1 MDINEL
7 SPSEVFSYFQEIC
20 AIPHGSGNTGMIA
33 DYCLEFAKLHGLK
46 ARKDTSDNV
55 VIFKA
60 GTSGY
65 EDCEP
70 VILQGHL
77 DMVCEKEPDCDIDMS
92 VQSIK
97 ACTDGKMV
105 WADGTTLGAD
115 DGIAVAFILAV
126 LASDTI
132 AHPPIQA
139 VLTSD
144 EEIGMLGARDL
155 DTSDLTAKRLINI
168 DSESEGIL
176 YVSCAGGVRAEC
188 DIPVAYEDAAGWVAD
203 GASDVQNG
211 QVCFE
216 VKISGLAGG
225 HSGVEIHKQHTNA
238 IRLLASLL
246 SHASGAADFRLVSLS
261 GGGKEN
267 AIPKE
272 AKAVVS
278 VRSCD
283 ATTFEQSIKES
294 AAVWMQEISAT
305 EPHAKIELE
314 KTDIA
319 ADKVLDSKSTANVIY
334 ALWLSPDGV
343 YKMSQEIKG
352 MVQTS
357 LNLGTAYLDADKLV
371 YKYLIRSNTA
381 AGKKLL
387 LERVTTF
394 VKHLSGNVVTMSDY
408 PAWEYKS
415 DSQLRKICVDSFT
428 NVYGHEP
435 EVTSIHA
442 GLECGILAG
451 KMPGVDMISFGP
463 TLESVHTP
471 DECMNV
477 ASVER
482 TWEYLMEILKSLYK
496 IIYVFLTI
504 FLYLLKCPQ
513 SLILSALRAFCFCGK
528 PHISRSIFLYFRYQ
542 AWLKSW

>member
-20 AIPHGSGNTGMIA
+20 GIPHGSGNTGMIA
-33 DYCLEFAKLHGLK
+33 DYCLEFAKAHGLK
-46 ARKDTSDNV
+46 ARKDDADNV

-65 EDCEP
+65 EDKEP

-97 ACTDGKMV
+97 VCTDGVKV

-144 EEIGMLGARDL
+144 EEIGMLGAREF
-155 DTSDLTAKRLINI
+155 DTSNLTAKRLINI
-168 DSESEGIL
+168 DSETEGIL

-188 DIPVAYEDAAGWVAD
+188 DIPIQYEDAASWVSGREQDNDMSD
-203 GASDVQNG
+203 GVPDNAGSMQTG

-246 SHASGAADFRLVSLS
+246 SHASVAADFRLVSLS

-272 AKAVVS
+272 ARAVVC

-283 ATTFEQSIKES
+283 ATTFEQSINDC
-294 AAVWMQEISAT
+294 AAVWMQEIGTT
-305 EPHAKIELE
+305 EPDARIEVR
-314 KTDIA
+314 KSSDATDKMLDA
-319 ADKVLDSKSTANVIY
+319 ASTANVIY
-334 ALWLSPDGV
+334 ALQQSPDGV
-343 YKMSQEIKG
+343 YRMSQEISG

-357 LNLGTAYLDADKLV
+357 LNLGTVYLEDDKLV
-371 YKYLIRSNTA
+371 YKYLIRSNTV

-387 LERVTTF
+387 LERVTAF
-394 VKHLSGNVVTMSDY
+394 VKHLSGKVVTMSDY
-408 PAWEYKS
+408 PAWEYRS
-415 DSQLRKICVDSFT
+415 DSQLRRVCVESFAYM
-428 NVYGHEP
+428 YGHEP

-463 TLESVHTP
+463 TLKSVHTP
-471 DECMNV
+471 DECMDV

-482 TWEYLMEILKSLYK
+482 TWK
-496 IIYVFLTI
+496 
-504 FLYLLKCPQ
+504 YLLEV
-513 SLILSALRAFCFCGK
+513 
-528 PHISRSIFLYFRYQ
+528 
-542 AWLKSW
+542 LKRL

>member
-1 MDINEL
+1 MKLNEL
-7 SPSEVFSYFQEIC
+7 SPSEVFSYFEKIC
-20 AIPHGSGNTGMIA
+20 SIPHGSGNTGMIA

-60 GTSGY
+60 GSSGY

-97 ACTDGKMV
+97 TCTDGKVV

-115 DGIAVAFILAV
+115 DGIAIAFILAV

-188 DIPVAYEDAAGWVAD
+188 DIPVAYEDAAGWVAGGEQD
-203 GASDVQNG
+203 DNASDAAGNG

-294 AAVWMQEISAT
+294 ADVWMQEISAT
-305 EPHAKIELE
+305 EPHVKIEVG
-314 KTDIA
+314 KADAA
-319 ADKVLDSKSTANVIY
+319 ADKVLDFHSTENVIY

-343 YKMSQEIKG
+343 YRMSQEIKG

-357 LNLGTAYLDADKLV
+357 LNLGTAYFDTDKLV

-394 VKHLSGNVVTMSDY
+394 VKHLSGKVVTMSDY

-442 GLECGILAG
+442 G

-471 DECMNV
+471 DECMDV

-482 TWEYLMEILKSLYK
+482 TWEYLLEILKSL
-496 IIYVFLTI
+496 
-504 FLYLLKCPQ
+504 
-513 SLILSALRAFCFCGK
+513 
-528 PHISRSIFLYFRYQ
+528 
-542 AWLKSW
+542 

>member
-46 ARKDTSDNV
+46 ARKDAADNV

-60 GTSGY
+60 GSSGY

-188 DIPVAYEDAAGWVAD
+188 NIPVEYEDVAGGSKND
-203 GASDVQNG
+203 GAQDYAYSLHNG
-211 QVCFE
+211 SVCFD

-246 SHASGAADFRLVSLS
+246 SYASGAADFRLVSLS

-272 AKAVVS
+272 AKAVIS

-283 ATTFEQSIKES
+283 VTTFEQSIKES
-294 AAVWMQEISAT
+294 AAVWLQEISAS
-305 EPHAKIELE
+305 ESNAKIELE
-314 KTDIA
+314 KTDA
-319 ADKVLDSKSTANVIY
+319 VADKILDSHSTANVIY
-334 ALWLSPDGV
+334 ALQLSPDGV
-343 YKMSQEIKG
+343 YKMSQEING

-357 LNLGTAYLDADKLV
+357 LNLGTAYLDTDKLV

-394 VKHLSGNVVTMSDY
+394 VKHLSGKVVTMSDY

-415 DSQLRKICVDSFT
+415 DSQLRKICVESFA

-463 TLESVHTP
+463 TLKSVHTP
-471 DECMNV
+471 DECMDV

-482 TWEYLMEILKSLYK
+482 TWAYLLEILKSL
-496 IIYVFLTI
+496 
-504 FLYLLKCPQ
+504 
-513 SLILSALRAFCFCGK
+513 
-528 PHISRSIFLYFRYQ
+528 
-542 AWLKSW
+542 

>member
-46 ARKDTSDNV
+46 ARKDAADNV

-60 GTSGY
+60 GSSGY

-97 ACTDGKMV
+97 TCTDGKVV

-115 DGIAVAFILAV
+115 DGIAIAFILAV

-155 DTSDLTAKRLINI
+155 DTSELTAKRLINI
-168 DSESEGIL
+168 DSENEGIL

-188 DIPVAYEDAAGWVAD
+188 DIPVVYEDAVGWVSGGEQD
-203 GASDVQNG
+203 DNASDAAGNG

-294 AAVWMQEISAT
+294 ADVWMQEISST
-305 EPHAKIELE
+305 EPHAKIEVG
-314 KTDIA
+314 KADAA
-319 ADKVLDSKSTANVIY
+319 ADKVLDFHSTENVIY

-343 YKMSQEIKG
+343 YRMSQEING

-357 LNLGTAYLDADKLV
+357 LNLGIAYLDADKLV

-394 VKHLSGNVVTMSDY
+394 VKHLSGKVVTMSDY

-415 DSQLRKICVDSFT
+415 DSQLRKTCVESFT

-471 DECMNV
+471 DECMDA

-482 TWEYLMEILKSLYK
+482 TWEYLMEILKSL
-496 IIYVFLTI
+496 
-504 FLYLLKCPQ
+504 
-513 SLILSALRAFCFCGK
+513 
-528 PHISRSIFLYFRYQ
+528 
-542 AWLKSW
+542 

>member
-46 ARKDTSDNV
+46 ARKDAADNV

-60 GTSGY
+60 GSFGY

-115 DGIAVAFILAV
+115 DGIAIAFILAV

-155 DTSDLTAKRLINI
+155 DTSELTAKRLINI

-188 DIPVAYEDAAGWVAD
+188 EIPVVYEDAVGWVSGGEQD
-203 GASDVQNG
+203 DNASDAAGNG

-238 IRLLASLL
+238 IRLLVSLL
-246 SHASGAADFRLVSLS
+246 SHASCAADFRLVSLS

-305 EPHAKIELE
+305 EPHAKIEVE
-314 KTDIA
+314 KTDAA

-357 LNLGTAYLDADKLV
+357 LNLGTAYLDTDKLV

-394 VKHLSGNVVTMSDY
+394 VKHLSGKVVTMSDY

-415 DSQLRKICVDSFT
+415 DSQLRKICVESFT

-471 DECMNV
+471 DECMDV

-482 TWEYLMEILKSLYK
+482 TWEYLLEILKSL
-496 IIYVFLTI
+496 
-504 FLYLLKCPQ
+504 
-513 SLILSALRAFCFCGK
+513 
-528 PHISRSIFLYFRYQ
+528 
-542 AWLKSW
+542 

>member
-60 GTSGY
+60 GSSGY

-155 DTSDLTAKRLINI
+155 DTSELTAKRLINI

-188 DIPVAYEDAAGWVAD
+188 DIPVAYEDAADWVAD

-246 SHASGAADFRLVSLS
+246 SHASGAADFRLVSFS

-278 VRSCD
+278 VRSCN

-294 AAVWMQEISAT
+294 ADVWMQEISAT
-305 EPHAKIELE
+305 EPHAKIEIE

-394 VKHLSGNVVTMSDY
+394 VKHLSGKVVTMSDY

-471 DECMNV
+471 DECMD
-477 ASVER
+477 AGSVER
-482 TWEYLMEILKSLYK
+482 TWEYLLEILKSL
-496 IIYVFLTI
+496 
-504 FLYLLKCPQ
+504 
-513 SLILSALRAFCFCGK
+513 
-528 PHISRSIFLYFRYQ
+528 
-542 AWLKSW
+542 

>member
-46 ARKDTSDNV
+46 ARKDAADNV

-60 GTSGY
+60 GSSGY

-97 ACTDGKMV
+97 TCTDGKVV

-115 DGIAVAFILAV
+115 DGIAIAFILAV

-188 DIPVAYEDAAGWVAD
+188 DIPVVYEDAVGWVSGGEQD
-203 GASDVQNG
+203 DNASDAAGNG

-294 AAVWMQEISAT
+294 EAVWMQEIRAT
-305 EPHAKIELE
+305 EPHAKIEVE
-314 KTDIA
+314 KTDAA
-319 ADKVLDSKSTANVIY
+319 ADKVLNSHSTENVIY

-343 YKMSQEIKG
+343 YKMSQEING

-387 LERVTTF
+387 LERVNTF

-415 DSQLRKICVDSFT
+415 DSQLRKICVESFT

-471 DECMNV
+471 DECMDA

-482 TWEYLMEILKSLYK
+482 TWEYLMEILKSL
-496 IIYVFLTI
+496 
-504 FLYLLKCPQ
+504 
-513 SLILSALRAFCFCGK
+513 
-528 PHISRSIFLYFRYQ
+528 
-542 AWLKSW
+542 

>member
-1 MDINEL
+1 MDINKL

-46 ARKDTSDNV
+46 ARKDAADNV
-55 VIFKA
+55 VIFKV
-60 GTSGY
+60 GSSGY

-155 DTSDLTAKRLINI
+155 DTSELTAKRLINI

-188 DIPVAYEDAAGWVAD
+188 DIPVVYEDAVGWLSGGEQD
-203 GASDVQNG
+203 DNASDAAGNG

-216 VKISGLAGG
+216 IKISGLAGG

-294 AAVWMQEISAT
+294 ADVWMQEISAT

-394 VKHLSGNVVTMSDY
+394 VKHLSGKVVTMSDY

-482 TWEYLMEILKSLYK
+482 TWEYLMEILKSL
-496 IIYVFLTI
+496 
-504 FLYLLKCPQ
+504 
-513 SLILSALRAFCFCGK
+513 
-528 PHISRSIFLYFRYQ
+528 
-542 AWLKSW
+542 

>member
-1 MDINEL
+1 MKLNEL
-7 SPSEVFSYFQEIC
+7 SPGEVFFYFEKIC
-20 AIPHGSGNTGMIA
+20 SIPHGSGNTGMIA

-46 ARKDTSDNV
+46 ARKDAADNV

-60 GTSGY
+60 GSSGY

-77 DMVCEKEPDCDIDMS
+77 DMVCEKEQDCDIDMS

-115 DGIAVAFILAV
+115 DGIAIAFILAV

-155 DTSDLTAKRLINI
+155 DTSELTAKRLINI
-168 DSESEGIL
+168 DSENEGIL

-188 DIPVAYEDAAGWVAD
+188 DIPVVYEDAVGWVSGGEQD
-203 GASDVQNG
+203 DNASDAAGNG
-211 QVCFE
+211 QVCFA

-294 AAVWMQEISAT
+294 AAVWMQEIRAT
-305 EPHAKIELE
+305 EPYAKIEVE
-314 KTDIA
+314 KTDAA
-319 ADKVLDSKSTANVIY
+319 ADKVLDFHSTENVIY

-343 YKMSQEIKG
+343 YRMSQEIKG

-357 LNLGTAYLDADKLV
+357 LNLGTAYFDTDKLV

-394 VKHLSGNVVTMSDY
+394 VKHLSGKVVTMSDY

-451 KMPGVDMISFGP
+451 SRYD
-463 TLESVHTP
+463 
-471 DECMNV
+471 
-477 ASVER
+477 
-482 TWEYLMEILKSLYK
+482 
-496 IIYVFLTI
+496 IIWTDT
-504 FLYLLKCPQ
+504 
-513 SLILSALRAFCFCGK
+513 
-528 PHISRSIFLYFRYQ
+528 
-542 AWLKSW
+542 

>member
-1 MDINEL
+1 
-7 SPSEVFSYFQEIC
+7 
-20 AIPHGSGNTGMIA
+20 MIA

-60 GTSGY
+60 GSSGY

-168 DSESEGIL
+168 DSETEGIL
-176 YVSCAGGVRAEC
+176 YVSCAGGA
-188 DIPVAYEDAAGWVAD
+188 I
-203 GASDVQNG
+203 DVQNG

-294 AAVWMQEISAT
+294 EAVWMQEIRVT
-305 EPHAKIELE
+305 EPHAKIEVE
-314 KTDIA
+314 KTDAA
-319 ADKVLDSKSTANVIY
+319 ADKVLNSHSTANVIY

-343 YKMSQEIKG
+343 YKMSQEING

-357 LNLGTAYLDADKLV
+357 LNLGTAYLDTDKLV

-394 VKHLSGNVVTMSDY
+394 AKHLSGKVVTMSDY

-482 TWEYLMEILKSLYK
+482 TWEYLLEILKSL
-496 IIYVFLTI
+496 
-504 FLYLLKCPQ
+504 
-513 SLILSALRAFCFCGK
+513 
-528 PHISRSIFLYFRYQ
+528 
-542 AWLKSW
+542 

>member
-46 ARKDTSDNV
+46 ARKDAADNV

-60 GTSGY
+60 GSSGY
-65 EDCEP
+65 EDCKP

-97 ACTDGKMV
+97 TCTDGKVV

-115 DGIAVAFILAV
+115 DGIAIAFILAV

-168 DSESEGIL
+168 DSENEGIL

-188 DIPVAYEDAAGWVAD
+188 DIPVVYEDAVGWVSGGEQD
-203 GASDVQNG
+203 DNASDAAGNG
-211 QVCFE
+211 KVCFE

-246 SHASGAADFRLVSLS
+246 SHANGVADFRLVSLS

-294 AAVWMQEISAT
+294 AAVWMQEIRAT

-314 KTDIA
+314 KTDIV
-319 ADKVLDSKSTANVIY
+319 ADKVLNSHSTENVIY

-343 YKMSQEIKG
+343 YRMSQEING

-357 LNLGTAYLDADKLV
+357 LNLGTAYLEDDKLV

-387 LERVTTF
+387 LERVNTF

-415 DSQLRKICVDSFT
+415 DSQLRKICVESFT

-471 DECMNV
+471 DECMDA

-482 TWEYLMEILKSLYK
+482 TWEYLMEILKSL
-496 IIYVFLTI
+496 
-504 FLYLLKCPQ
+504 
-513 SLILSALRAFCFCGK
+513 
-528 PHISRSIFLYFRYQ
+528 
-542 AWLKSW
+542 

>member
-1 MDINEL
+1 MDINKL

-33 DYCLEFAKLHGLK
+33 DYCLEFAKAHGLK

-77 DMVCEKEPDCDIDMS
+77 DMVCEKEQDCDIDMS
-92 VQSIK
+92 VQSIR

-155 DTSDLTAKRLINI
+155 DTSDLIAKRLINI

-188 DIPVAYEDAAGWVAD
+188 DIPVVYEDAVGWVSGGEQD
-203 GASDVQNG
+203 DNASDAAGNG

-294 AAVWMQEISAT
+294 AAVWMQEIRAT
-305 EPHAKIELE
+305 EPHAKIEVE
-314 KTDIA
+314 KTDAA
-319 ADKVLDSKSTANVIY
+319 ADKVLNSHSTANVIY

-357 LNLGTAYLDADKLV
+357 LNLGTAYLDTDKLV

-394 VKHLSGNVVTMSDY
+394 AKHLSGKVVTMSDY

-451 KMPGVDMISFGP
+451 KMSGVDMISFGP

-482 TWEYLMEILKSLYK
+482 TWEYLREILKSL
-496 IIYVFLTI
+496 
-504 FLYLLKCPQ
+504 
-513 SLILSALRAFCFCGK
+513 
-528 PHISRSIFLYFRYQ
+528 
-542 AWLKSW
+542 

>member
-7 SPSEVFSYFQEIC
+7 SPTEVFSYFQEIC

-46 ARKDTSDNV
+46 ARKDAADNV
-55 VIFKA
+55 VIFKV
-60 GTSGY
+60 GFSGY

-155 DTSDLTAKRLINI
+155 DTSELTAKRLVNI
-168 DSESEGIL
+168 DSENEGIL

-188 DIPVAYEDAAGWVAD
+188 DIPVVYEDAADWVAD
-203 GASDVQNG
+203 GAIDVKNG
-211 QVCFE
+211 SVCFE

-246 SHASGAADFRLVSLS
+246 SHASCAADFRLVSLS

-294 AAVWMQEISAT
+294 ADVWMQEISAT
-305 EPHAKIELE
+305 EPHVKIEVG
-314 KTDIA
+314 KADAA
-319 ADKVLDSKSTANVIY
+319 ADKVLDFHSTENVIY

-343 YKMSQEIKG
+343 YRMSQEING

-357 LNLGTAYLDADKLV
+357 LNLGVAELAEKTFAAT
-371 YKYLIRSNTA
+371 YLIRSSSQSEKEYLTDKV
-381 AGKKLL
+381 GKMTEYLGGTYELKG
-387 LERVTTF
+387 V
-394 VKHLSGNVVTMSDY
+394 Y
-408 PAWEYKS
+408 PAWEFKKNSAIRDMLCESYNRLFNKEA
-415 DSQLRKICVDSFT
+415 LVET
-428 NVYGHEP
+428 M
-435 EVTSIHA
+435 HA
-442 GLECGILAG
+442 GVECGIMAAKIDDLDC
-451 KMPGVDMISFGP
+451 VSFGP
-463 TLESVHTP
+463 DIIDIHTVKEKL
-471 DECMNV
+471 DI
-477 ASVER
+477 ASTQR
-482 TWEYLMEILKSLYK
+482 TWELITDVLKQL
-496 IIYVFLTI
+496 
-504 FLYLLKCPQ
+504 
-513 SLILSALRAFCFCGK
+513 A
-528 PHISRSIFLYFRYQ
+528 
-542 AWLKSW
+542 

>member
-46 ARKDTSDNV
+46 ARKDAADNV

-60 GTSGY
+60 GSSGY

-176 YVSCAGGVRAEC
+176 YVSCA
-188 DIPVAYEDAAGWVAD
+188 D
-203 GASDVQNG
+203 GAIDVQNG
-211 QVCFE
+211 SVCFE

-225 HSGVEIHKQHTNA
+225 HSGVEIHKQYTNA

-305 EPHAKIELE
+305 EPYAKIELE

-343 YKMSQEIKG
+343 YKMSQEING

-394 VKHLSGNVVTMSDY
+394 VKHLSGKVVTMSDY

-471 DECMNV
+471 DECMDV

-482 TWEYLMEILKSLYK
+482 TWEYLLEILKSL
-496 IIYVFLTI
+496 
-504 FLYLLKCPQ
+504 
-513 SLILSALRAFCFCGK
+513 
-528 PHISRSIFLYFRYQ
+528 
-542 AWLKSW
+542 

>member
-1 MDINEL
+1 MDINKL

-33 DYCLEFAKLHGLK
+33 DYCLEFAKAHGLK

-77 DMVCEKEPDCDIDMS
+77 DMVCEKEQDCDIDMS
-92 VQSIK
+92 VQSIR

-155 DTSDLTAKRLINI
+155 DTSDLIANRLINI

-188 DIPVAYEDAAGWVAD
+188 DIPVVYEDAVGWVSGGEQD
-203 GASDVQNG
+203 DNASDAAGNG

-294 AAVWMQEISAT
+294 EAVWMQEIRVT
-305 EPHAKIELE
+305 EPHAKIEVG
-314 KTDIA
+314 KADAA
-319 ADKVLDSKSTANVIY
+319 ADKVLDFHSTENVIY

-343 YKMSQEIKG
+343 YRMSQEIKG

-357 LNLGTAYLDADKLV
+357 LNLGTAYIDADKLV

-394 VKHLSGNVVTMSDY
+394 VKHLSGKVVTMSDY

-471 DECMNV
+471 DECMDA

-482 TWEYLMEILKSLYK
+482 TWEYLMEILKSL
-496 IIYVFLTI
+496 
-504 FLYLLKCPQ
+504 
-513 SLILSALRAFCFCGK
+513 
-528 PHISRSIFLYFRYQ
+528 
-542 AWLKSW
+542 

>member
-60 GTSGY
+60 GSFGY

-155 DTSDLTAKRLINI
+155 DTSELTAKRLINI
-168 DSESEGIL
+168 DSENEGIL

-188 DIPVAYEDAAGWVAD
+188 DIPVEYEDAAGWVAD
-203 GASDVQNG
+203 GEQDDNASDAAGNG

-294 AAVWMQEISAT
+294 EAVWMQEISAT
-305 EPHAKIELE
+305 EPHAKIEVE
-314 KTDIA
+314 KTDAA

-334 ALWLSPDGV
+334 ALQLSPDGV

-394 VKHLSGNVVTMSDY
+394 VKHLSGKVVTMSDY

-415 DSQLRKICVDSFT
+415 DSQLRRICVESFT

-482 TWEYLMEILKSLYK
+482 TWEYLMEILKSL
-496 IIYVFLTI
+496 L
-504 FLYLLKCPQ
+504 
-513 SLILSALRAFCFCGK
+513 
-528 PHISRSIFLYFRYQ
+528 
-542 AWLKSW
+542 

>member
-60 GTSGY
+60 GSSGY

-97 ACTDGKMV
+97 VCTDGKMV

-188 DIPVAYEDAAGWVAD
+188 DIPVVYEDAADWVAD
-203 GASDVQNG
+203 GAIDVQNG
-211 QVCFE
+211 SVCFE
-216 VKISGLAGG
+216 AKI
-225 HSGVEIHKQHTNA
+225 SGVEIHKQHTNA

-294 AAVWMQEISAT
+294 EAVWMQEIRAT
-305 EPHAKIELE
+305 EPYAKIEVE
-314 KTDIA
+314 KTDA
-319 ADKVLDSKSTANVIY
+319 VADKVLDFHSTANVIY

-357 LNLGTAYLDADKLV
+357 LNLGTAYLEDDKLV

-394 VKHLSGNVVTMSDY
+394 AKHLSGKVVTMSDY

-471 DECMNV
+471 DECMD
-477 ASVER
+477 AGSVER
-482 TWEYLMEILKSLYK
+482 TWEYLLEILKSL
-496 IIYVFLTI
+496 
-504 FLYLLKCPQ
+504 
-513 SLILSALRAFCFCGK
+513 
-528 PHISRSIFLYFRYQ
+528 
-542 AWLKSW
+542 

>member
-7 SPSEVFSYFQEIC
+7 SPTEVFSYFQEIC
-20 AIPHGSGNTGMIA
+20 AIPHGSWNTGMIA

-46 ARKDTSDNV
+46 ARKDAADNV

-60 GTSGY
+60 GSSGY

-188 DIPVAYEDAAGWVAD
+188 DIPVVYEDAVGWVSGGEQD
-203 GASDVQNG
+203 DNASDAAGNG

-294 AAVWMQEISAT
+294 ADVWMQEISAT
-305 EPHAKIELE
+305 EPHVKIEVG
-314 KTDIA
+314 KADAA
-319 ADKVLDSKSTANVIY
+319 ADKVLDFHSTENVIY
-334 ALWLSPDGV
+334 ALGLSPDGV
-343 YKMSQEIKG
+343 YRMSQEIKG

-357 LNLGTAYLDADKLV
+357 LNLGTAYFDTDKLV

-394 VKHLSGNVVTMSDY
+394 VKHLSGKVVTMSDY

-415 DSQLRKICVDSFT
+415 DSQLRKICVESFT

-471 DECMNV
+471 DECMDV

-482 TWEYLMEILKSLYK
+482 TWEYLMEILKSL
-496 IIYVFLTI
+496 
-504 FLYLLKCPQ
+504 
-513 SLILSALRAFCFCGK
+513 
-528 PHISRSIFLYFRYQ
+528 
-542 AWLKSW
+542 

>member
-46 ARKDTSDNV
+46 ARKDAADNV

-60 GTSGY
+60 GSSGY

-97 ACTDGKMV
+97 TCTDGKVV

-115 DGIAVAFILAV
+115 DGIAIAFILAV

-188 DIPVAYEDAAGWVAD
+188 DIPVVYEDAVGWVSGGEQD
-203 GASDVQNG
+203 DNASDAAGNG
-211 QVCFE
+211 QVCVE

-294 AAVWMQEISAT
+294 ADVWMQEISST
-305 EPHAKIELE
+305 EPHAKIEVG
-314 KTDIA
+314 KADAA
-319 ADKVLDSKSTANVIY
+319 ADKVLNFHSTENVIY
-334 ALWLSPDGV
+334 ALGLSPDGV
-343 YKMSQEIKG
+343 YRMSQEING

-357 LNLGTAYLDADKLV
+357 LNLGIAYLDADKLV

-387 LERVTTF
+387 LERVNTF

-415 DSQLRKICVDSFT
+415 DSQLRKICVESFT

-471 DECMNV
+471 DECMDA

-482 TWEYLMEILKSLYK
+482 TWEYLMEILKSL
-496 IIYVFLTI
+496 
-504 FLYLLKCPQ
+504 
-513 SLILSALRAFCFCGK
+513 
-528 PHISRSIFLYFRYQ
+528 
-542 AWLKSW
+542 

>member
-46 ARKDTSDNV
+46 ARKDAADNV

-60 GTSGY
+60 GSSGY

-97 ACTDGKMV
+97 TCTDGKVV

-115 DGIAVAFILAV
+115 DGIAIAFILAV

-188 DIPVAYEDAAGWVAD
+188 DIPVVYEDAVGWVSGGEQD
-203 GASDVQNG
+203 DNASDAAGNG

-294 AAVWMQEISAT
+294 ADVWMQEISAT

-357 LNLGTAYLDADKLV
+357 LNLGIAYLDADKLV

-387 LERVTTF
+387 LERVNTF
-394 VKHLSGNVVTMSDY
+394 VKHLSGKVVTMSDY

-415 DSQLRKICVDSFT
+415 DSQLRKICVESFT

-482 TWEYLMEILKSLYK
+482 TWEYLLEILKSL
-496 IIYVFLTI
+496 
-504 FLYLLKCPQ
+504 
-513 SLILSALRAFCFCGK
+513 
-528 PHISRSIFLYFRYQ
+528 
-542 AWLKSW
+542 

>member
-1 MDINEL
+1 MKLNEL
-7 SPSEVFSYFQEIC
+7 SPGEVFSYFEKIC
-20 AIPHGSGNTGMIA
+20 SIPHGSGNTGLIA
-33 DYCLEFAKLHGLK
+33 DYCLEFAKAHGLK
-46 ARKDTSDNV
+46 ARRDATDNV

-60 GTSGY
+60 GSSGY

-155 DTSDLTAKRLINI
+155 DTSELTAKRLINI

-188 DIPVAYEDAAGWVAD
+188 DIPVVYEDAVGWVSGGEQD
-203 GASDVQNG
+203 DNASDAAGNG

-246 SHASGAADFRLVSLS
+246 SHASGAADLRLVSLS

-278 VRSCD
+278 VRSCN

-294 AAVWMQEISAT
+294 AAVWMQEIRAT
-305 EPHAKIELE
+305 EPHAKIEFE

-343 YKMSQEIKG
+343 YRMSQEING

-357 LNLGTAYLDADKLV
+357 LNLGTAYLEDDKLV

-387 LERVTTF
+387 LERVNTF
-394 VKHLSGNVVTMSDY
+394 VKHLSGKVVTMSDY

-415 DSQLRKICVDSFT
+415 DSQLRKICVESFT

-482 TWEYLMEILKSLYK
+482 TWEYLLEILKS
-496 IIYVFLTI
+496 I
-504 FLYLLKCPQ
+504 
-513 SLILSALRAFCFCGK
+513 
-528 PHISRSIFLYFRYQ
+528 
-542 AWLKSW
+542 

>member
-7 SPSEVFSYFQEIC
+7 SPLEVFSYFQEIC

-60 GTSGY
+60 GSSGY

-216 VKISGLAGG
+216 IKISGLAGG

-246 SHASGAADFRLVSLS
+246 SHASGASDFRLVSLS

-283 ATTFEQSIKES
+283 ATTFEQSINES
-294 AAVWMQEISAT
+294 EAVWMQEISAT
-305 EPHAKIELE
+305 EPHARIEVE
-314 KTDIA
+314 KTDAA
-319 ADKVLDSKSTANVIY
+319 ADKVLNSHSTANVIY

-343 YKMSQEIKG
+343 YRMSQEI
-352 MVQTS
+352 
-357 LNLGTAYLDADKLV
+357 N
-371 YKYLIRSNTA
+371 
-381 AGKKLL
+381 
-387 LERVTTF
+387 VTTF

-415 DSQLRKICVDSFT
+415 DSQLRKVCVDSFT

-482 TWEYLMEILKSLYK
+482 TWEYLLEILKSL
-496 IIYVFLTI
+496 
-504 FLYLLKCPQ
+504 
-513 SLILSALRAFCFCGK
+513 
-528 PHISRSIFLYFRYQ
+528 
-542 AWLKSW
+542 

>member
-1 MDINEL
+1 M
-7 SPSEVFSYFQEIC
+7 SYHHQRCFSYFQEIC

-60 GTSGY
+60 GSSGY

-97 ACTDGKMV
+97 VCTDGKMV

-155 DTSDLTAKRLINI
+155 DTSELTAKRLINI

-176 YVSCAGGVRAEC
+176 YVCCAGGVRAEC
-188 DIPVAYEDAAGWVAD
+188 DIPVVYEDAADWVAD
-203 GASDVQNG
+203 GAIDVQNG
-211 QVCFE
+211 SVCFE

-305 EPHAKIELE
+305 EPYAKIELE

-357 LNLGTAYLDADKLV
+357 LNLGTAYLDA
-371 YKYLIRSNTA
+371 
-381 AGKKLL
+381 
-387 LERVTTF
+387 
-394 VKHLSGNVVTMSDY
+394 
-408 PAWEYKS
+408 
-415 DSQLRKICVDSFT
+415 
-428 NVYGHEP
+428 
-435 EVTSIHA
+435 
-442 GLECGILAG
+442 
-451 KMPGVDMISFGP
+451 
-463 TLESVHTP
+463 
-471 DECMNV
+471 
-477 ASVER
+477 
-482 TWEYLMEILKSLYK
+482 
-496 IIYVFLTI
+496 
-504 FLYLLKCPQ
+504 
-513 SLILSALRAFCFCGK
+513 
-528 PHISRSIFLYFRYQ
+528 
-542 AWLKSW
+542 

>member
-1 MDINEL
+1 MNLNEL
-7 SPSEVFSYFQEIC
+7 TPSEVFSYFEKIC
-20 AIPHGSGNTGMIA
+20 SIPHGSGNTGMIA
-33 DYCLEFAKLHGLK
+33 DYCMEFAEEHGLK
-46 ARKDTSDNV
+46 ARKDEADNV

-60 GTSGY
+60 GSSGY

-97 ACTDGKMV
+97 ACTDGKTV

-168 DSESEGIL
+168 DSETEEIL

-188 DIPVAYEDAAGWVAD
+188 DIPVEYEEAAGWVS
-203 GASDVQNG
+203 GDVQNDSESDAAG
-211 QVCFE
+211 GSQNDGAPDNAGSLQSGSACFE

-294 AAVWMQEISAT
+294 AAVWQQEISAS
-305 EPHAKIELE
+305 EPHAKIEVGY
-314 KTDIA
+314 TDIT

-334 ALWLSPDGV
+334 ALQLSPDGV

-357 LNLGTAYLDADKLV
+357 LNLGTAYLDTDKLV

-387 LERVTTF
+387 LERVIAF
-394 VKHLSGNVVTMSDY
+394 VKHLSGKVVTMSDY

-415 DSQLRKICVDSFT
+415 DSQLRKICVESFA

-471 DECMNV
+471 DECMDV

-482 TWEYLMEILKSLYK
+482 TWEYLLAILKEM
-496 IIYVFLTI
+496 
-504 FLYLLKCPQ
+504 
-513 SLILSALRAFCFCGK
+513 
-528 PHISRSIFLYFRYQ
+528 
-542 AWLKSW
+542 

>member
-1 MDINEL
+1 MDINKL

-33 DYCLEFAKLHGLK
+33 DYCLEFAKAHGLK

-77 DMVCEKEPDCDIDMS
+77 DMVCEKEQDCDIDMS
-92 VQSIK
+92 VQSIR

-155 DTSDLTAKRLINI
+155 DTSDLIAKRLINI

-188 DIPVAYEDAAGWVAD
+188 DIPVVYEDAVGWVSGGEQD
-203 GASDVQNG
+203 DNASDAAGNG

-294 AAVWMQEISAT
+294 EAVWMQEIRAT
-305 EPHAKIELE
+305 EPHAKIEVE
-314 KTDIA
+314 KTDAA
-319 ADKVLDSKSTANVIY
+319 ADKVLNSHSTANVIY

-357 LNLGTAYLDADKLV
+357 LNLGTVYLDADKLV

-387 LERVTTF
+387 IERVTTF
-394 VKHLSGNVVTMSDY
+394 VKHLSGKVVTMSDY

-415 DSQLRKICVDSFT
+415 DSQLRRICVESFT

-482 TWEYLMEILKSLYK
+482 TWEYLLEILKSL
-496 IIYVFLTI
+496 
-504 FLYLLKCPQ
+504 
-513 SLILSALRAFCFCGK
+513 
-528 PHISRSIFLYFRYQ
+528 
-542 AWLKSW
+542 

>member
-46 ARKDTSDNV
+46 ARKDAADNV

-60 GTSGY
+60 GSSGY

-77 DMVCEKEPDCDIDMS
+77 DMVCEKEQDCDIDMS

-115 DGIAVAFILAV
+115 DGIAIAFILAV

-155 DTSDLTAKRLINI
+155 DTSELTAKRLINI
-168 DSESEGIL
+168 DSENEGIL

-188 DIPVAYEDAAGWVAD
+188 DIPVVYEDAVGWVSGGEQD
-203 GASDVQNG
+203 DNASDAAGNG
-211 QVCFE
+211 QACFA

-294 AAVWMQEISAT
+294 AAVWMQEIRAT
-305 EPHAKIELE
+305 EPYAKIEVE
-314 KTDIA
+314 KTDAA
-319 ADKVLDSKSTANVIY
+319 ADKVLDFHSTENVIY

-343 YKMSQEIKG
+343 YRMSQEIKG

-357 LNLGTAYLDADKLV
+357 LNLGTAYFDTDKLV

-394 VKHLSGNVVTMSDY
+394 VKHLSGKVVTMSDY

-471 DECMNV
+471 DECMDA

-482 TWEYLMEILKSLYK
+482 TWEYLMEILKSL
-496 IIYVFLTI
+496 
-504 FLYLLKCPQ
+504 
-513 SLILSALRAFCFCGK
+513 
-528 PHISRSIFLYFRYQ
+528 
-542 AWLKSW
+542 

>member
-1 MDINEL
+1 MKLNEL
-7 SPSEVFSYFQEIC
+7 SPGEVFFYFEKIC
-20 AIPHGSGNTGMIA
+20 SIPHGSGNTGMIA

-46 ARKDTSDNV
+46 ARKDAADNV

-60 GTSGY
+60 GSSGY

-77 DMVCEKEPDCDIDMS
+77 DMVCEKEQDCDIDMS

-115 DGIAVAFILAV
+115 DGIAIAFILAV

-155 DTSDLTAKRLINI
+155 DTSELTAKRLINI
-168 DSESEGIL
+168 DSENEGIL

-188 DIPVAYEDAAGWVAD
+188 DIPVVYEDAVGWVSGGEQD
-203 GASDVQNG
+203 DNASDAAGNG
-211 QVCFE
+211 QVCFA

-294 AAVWMQEISAT
+294 AAVWMQEIRAT
-305 EPHAKIELE
+305 EPYAKIEVE
-314 KTDIA
+314 KTDAA
-319 ADKVLDSKSTANVIY
+319 ADKVLDFHSTENVIY

-343 YKMSQEIKG
+343 YRMSQEIKG

-357 LNLGTAYLDADKLV
+357 LNLGTAYLDTDKLV

-387 LERVTTF
+387 LERVNTF

-415 DSQLRKICVDSFT
+415 DSQLRKICVESFT
-428 NVYGHEP
+428 KVYGHEP

-471 DECMNV
+471 DECMDV

-482 TWEYLMEILKSLYK
+482 TWEYLLEILKSL
-496 IIYVFLTI
+496 
-504 FLYLLKCPQ
+504 
-513 SLILSALRAFCFCGK
+513 
-528 PHISRSIFLYFRYQ
+528 
-542 AWLKSW
+542 

>member
-1 MDINEL
+1 MNLNEL
-7 SPSEVFSYFQEIC
+7 TPSEVFSYFEKIC
-20 AIPHGSGNTGMIA
+20 SIPHGSGNTGLIA
-33 DYCLEFAKLHGLK
+33 DYCLEFAKVHGLK
-46 ARKDTSDNV
+46 ARKDAADNV

-60 GTSGY
+60 GSSGY

-97 ACTDGKMV
+97 ACTDGKTV

-168 DSESEGIL
+168 DSETEGIL

-188 DIPVAYEDAAGWVAD
+188 DIPVVYEDAAG
-203 GASDVQNG
+203 NG

-283 ATTFEQSIKES
+283 ATTFEQSIKDS
-294 AAVWMQEISAT
+294 AAVWMQEISAS
-305 EPHAKIELE
+305 EPHAKIEVE

-334 ALWLSPDGV
+334 ALQLSPDGV

-357 LNLGTAYLDADKLV
+357 LNLGTACLDKDKLV

-387 LERVTTF
+387 LERVTAF
-394 VKHLSGNVVTMSDY
+394 VKHLSGKVVTMSDY

-415 DSQLRKICVDSFT
+415 DSQLRKICVESFA

-451 KMPGVDMISFGP
+451 KMSGVDMISFGP
-463 TLESVHTP
+463 TLENVHTP
-471 DECMNV
+471 DECMDA

-482 TWEYLMEILKSLYK
+482 TWEYLLAILKEM
-496 IIYVFLTI
+496 
-504 FLYLLKCPQ
+504 
-513 SLILSALRAFCFCGK
+513 
-528 PHISRSIFLYFRYQ
+528 
-542 AWLKSW
+542 

>member
-1 MDINEL
+1 MKLNEL
-7 SPSEVFSYFQEIC
+7 SPSEVFSYFEKIC
-20 AIPHGSGNTGMIA
+20 SIPHGSGNTGMIA

-46 ARKDTSDNV
+46 ARKDAADNV

-77 DMVCEKEPDCDIDMS
+77 DMVCEKEPESDIDMS

-97 ACTDGKMV
+97 VCTDGKMV

-155 DTSDLTAKRLINI
+155 DTSELTAKRLINI

-188 DIPVAYEDAAGWVAD
+188 DIPVVYEDAVGWVSGGEQD
-203 GASDVQNG
+203 DNTSDAAGNG

-246 SHASGAADFRLVSLS
+246 SHASCAADFRLVSLS

-294 AAVWMQEISAT
+294 ADVWMQEISAT
-305 EPHAKIELE
+305 EPHAKIEVE
-314 KTDIA
+314 KTDA
-319 ADKVLDSKSTANVIY
+319 TADKVLDFHSTENVIY

-343 YKMSQEIKG
+343 YRMSQEING

-357 LNLGTAYLDADKLV
+357 LNLGTAYLEDDKLV

-387 LERVTTF
+387 LERVNAF

-415 DSQLRKICVDSFT
+415 NSQLRKICVESFT

-471 DECMNV
+471 DECMDA
-477 ASVER
+477 ASVEK
-482 TWEYLMEILKSLYK
+482 TWEYLLEILKSL
-496 IIYVFLTI
+496 
-504 FLYLLKCPQ
+504 
-513 SLILSALRAFCFCGK
+513 
-528 PHISRSIFLYFRYQ
+528 
-542 AWLKSW
+542 

>member
-46 ARKDTSDNV
+46 ARKDAADNV

-60 GTSGY
+60 GSSGY

-155 DTSDLTAKRLINI
+155 DTSELTAKRLINI

-188 DIPVAYEDAAGWVAD
+188 DIPVVYEDAVGWVSGGEQD
-203 GASDVQNG
+203 DNASDAAGNG

-246 SHASGAADFRLVSLS
+246 SHASCTADFRLVSLS

-294 AAVWMQEISAT
+294 ADVWMQEISAT
-305 EPHAKIELE
+305 EPHAKIEVG
-314 KTDIA
+314 KADAA
-319 ADKVLDSKSTANVIY
+319 ADKVLNFHSTENVIY
-334 ALWLSPDGV
+334 ALGLSPDGV

-357 LNLGTAYLDADKLV
+357 LNLGTAYLDTDKLV

-387 LERVTTF
+387 LERVNTF

-415 DSQLRKICVDSFT
+415 DSQLRKICVESFT

-471 DECMNV
+471 DECMDV

-482 TWEYLMEILKSLYK
+482 TWEYLMEILKSL
-496 IIYVFLTI
+496 
-504 FLYLLKCPQ
+504 
-513 SLILSALRAFCFCGK
+513 
-528 PHISRSIFLYFRYQ
+528 
-542 AWLKSW
+542 

>member
-1 MDINEL
+1 MKLNEL
-7 SPSEVFSYFQEIC
+7 SPSEVFSYFEKIC
-20 AIPHGSGNTGMIA
+20 SIPHGSGNTGMIA

-60 GTSGY
+60 GSSGY

-168 DSESEGIL
+168 DSETEGIL
-176 YVSCAGGVRAEC
+176 YVSCAGGA
-188 DIPVAYEDAAGWVAD
+188 I
-203 GASDVQNG
+203 DVQNG

-294 AAVWMQEISAT
+294 EAVWMQEIRVT
-305 EPHAKIELE
+305 EPHAKIEVE
-314 KTDIA
+314 KTDAA
-319 ADKVLDSKSTANVIY
+319 ADKVLNSHSTANVIY
-334 ALWLSPDGV
+334 ARWLSPDGV
-343 YKMSQEIKG
+343 YKMSQEING

-357 LNLGTAYLDADKLV
+357 LNLGTAYLDTDKLV

-394 VKHLSGNVVTMSDY
+394 AKHLSGKVVTMSDY

-482 TWEYLMEILKSLYK
+482 TWEYLLEILKSL
-496 IIYVFLTI
+496 
-504 FLYLLKCPQ
+504 
-513 SLILSALRAFCFCGK
+513 
-528 PHISRSIFLYFRYQ
+528 
-542 AWLKSW
+542 

>member
-46 ARKDTSDNV
+46 ARKDAADNV

-60 GTSGY
+60 GSSGY

-97 ACTDGKMV
+97 TCTDGKVV

-115 DGIAVAFILAV
+115 DGIAIAFILAV

-188 DIPVAYEDAAGWVAD
+188 DIPVVYEDAVGWVSGGEQD
-203 GASDVQNG
+203 DNASDAAGNG

-294 AAVWMQEISAT
+294 ADVWMQEISST
-305 EPHAKIELE
+305 EPHAKIEVG
-314 KTDIA
+314 KADAA
-319 ADKVLDSKSTANVIY
+319 ADKVLNFHSTENVIY
-334 ALWLSPDGV
+334 ALGLSPDGV
-343 YKMSQEIKG
+343 YRMSQEING

-357 LNLGTAYLDADKLV
+357 LNLGIAYLDADKLV
-371 YKYLIRSNTA
+371 YKYLIRSNTG

-387 LERVTTF
+387 LERVNTF

-415 DSQLRKICVDSFT
+415 DSQLRKICVESFT

-471 DECMNV
+471 DECMDA

-482 TWEYLMEILKSLYK
+482 TWEYLMEILKSL
-496 IIYVFLTI
+496 
-504 FLYLLKCPQ
+504 
-513 SLILSALRAFCFCGK
+513 
-528 PHISRSIFLYFRYQ
+528 
-542 AWLKSW
+542 

>member
-1 MDINEL
+1 MDIIEL

-60 GTSGY
+60 GSSGY

-77 DMVCEKEPDCDIDMS
+77 DMVCEKEQDCDIDMS

-97 ACTDGKMV
+97 TCTDGKMV

-115 DGIAVAFILAV
+115 DGIAIAFILAV

-188 DIPVAYEDAAGWVAD
+188 DIPVVYEDAVGWVSGGEQD
-203 GASDVQNG
+203 DNASDAAGNG

-246 SHASGAADFRLVSLS
+246 SHASYAADFRLVSLL

-294 AAVWMQEISAT
+294 EAVWMQEIRVT
-305 EPHAKIELE
+305 EPHAKIEVE
-314 KTDIA
+314 KTDAA
-319 ADKVLDSKSTANVIY
+319 ADKVLNSHSTANVIY

-343 YKMSQEIKG
+343 YKMSQEING

-394 VKHLSGNVVTMSDY
+394 VKHLSGKVVTMSDY

-471 DECMNV
+471 DECMDA

-482 TWEYLMEILKSLYK
+482 TWEYLMEILKSL
-496 IIYVFLTI
+496 
-504 FLYLLKCPQ
+504 
-513 SLILSALRAFCFCGK
+513 
-528 PHISRSIFLYFRYQ
+528 
-542 AWLKSW
+542 

>member
-46 ARKDTSDNV
+46 ARKDAADNV

-60 GTSGY
+60 GSSGY

-155 DTSDLTAKRLINI
+155 DTSELTAKRLINI

-188 DIPVAYEDAAGWVAD
+188 DIPVVYEDAVGWLSGGEQD
-203 GASDVQNG
+203 DNASDAAGNG

-216 VKISGLAGG
+216 IKISGLAGG

-294 AAVWMQEISAT
+294 ADVWMQEISAT

-394 VKHLSGNVVTMSDY
+394 VKHLSGKVVTMSDY

-482 TWEYLMEILKSLYK
+482 TWEYLMEILKSL
-496 IIYVFLTI
+496 
-504 FLYLLKCPQ
+504 
-513 SLILSALRAFCFCGK
+513 
-528 PHISRSIFLYFRYQ
+528 
-542 AWLKSW
+542 